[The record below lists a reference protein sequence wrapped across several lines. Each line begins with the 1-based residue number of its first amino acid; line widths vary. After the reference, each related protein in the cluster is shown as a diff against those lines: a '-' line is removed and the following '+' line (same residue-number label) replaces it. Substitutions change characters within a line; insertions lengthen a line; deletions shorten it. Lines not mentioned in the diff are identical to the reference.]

1 MFSGNKAI
9 AFWFAAMVMQ
19 LVVSIGVNDWV
30 GRAAVLIGATFSA
43 WLFMDGFMAAM
54 RPVKQYEFKEANQ
67 SLKTGTDKPTV
78 G

>member
-19 LVVSIGVNDWV
+19 LVVSTGVNDWV
-30 GRAAVLIGATFSA
+30 GRVAVLIRATFSA

-67 SLKTGTDKPTV
+67 PLKTGTDKPTV